1 MEYIKNYENQ
11 ADYNADTTRPTDRS
25 VVSNIETVGVRYDGK
40 NVFVPKESANVGD
53 ILVIDNGELR
63 YIKLDTYD
71 ASLITVEP
79 IGVVYYRTDTE
90 IRVIYKDSLGDAQ
103 WAAPFRVKVE
113 GFDLING
120 GSHTIAVNSSTYPF
134 TYEAGAT
141 LSDVS
146 AAILAALPTG
156 AGWSV
161 ETKVGYVVIQRNWY
175 TPAISTFT
183 VSGLTTTILNADYQT
198 QYTGFLTA
206 YMNFMRENGY
216 SHTYAGANF
225 ERFLQHYEVNGSDA
239 IGVDESVLPVI
250 RRSVFN
256 EADNPLLVEKYGTY
270 ENYILDNL
278 VKMPYS
284 KDAIADNDGKANTEK
299 LISYTYIDDD
309 GVEKPCF
316 PAAHAASSVSAGNV
330 NWWLPSAEEMAIL
343 VRGVKLNYS
352 DPISRALYK
361 IGDRFAIASTHWTSS
376 EHSSRISWIYYGNTG
391 SMNLNYKYFPYVFR
405 AVSAFYFQRL
415 S

>member
-1 MEYIKNYENQ
+1 MKYIKNYENQ
-11 ADYNADTTRPTDRS
+11 SAYNADTTRPTDSS

-40 NVFVPKESANVGD
+40 NVFVPKESADVGD
-53 ILVIDNGELR
+53 IVVVDNGELR

-71 ASLITVEP
+71 AALTTVEP
-79 IGVVYYRTDTE
+79 IGVVYYRTNGE
-90 IRVIYKDSLGDAQ
+90 IRVIYKAALGNTQ
-103 WAAPFRVKVE
+103 GAAPMRVKVE
-113 GFDLING
+113 GFDLVNG
-120 GSHTIAVNSSTYPF
+120 GTHTITVNSSTYPF
-134 TYEAGAT
+134 TYSAGAT

-161 ETKVGYVVIQRNWY
+161 ETKVGYVVIRRNYY

-183 VSGLTTTILNADYQT
+183 VSGLTATILNADYQARL
-198 QYTGFLTA
+198 TGFLTPYA
-206 YMNFMRENGY
+206 NFMRENGY
-216 SHTYAGANF
+216 SHTYAGANY
-225 ERFLQHYEVNGSDA
+225 ERFLQYYEVSGSDA
-239 IGVDESVLPVI
+239 TGVDPSVYSVVK
-250 RRSVFN
+250 RSVFN
-256 EADNPLLVEKYGTY
+256 EVDNPLLVSAYGTY

-284 KDAIADNDGKANTEK
+284 KDAIVDNDGKSNTEK

-309 GVEKPCF
+309 GVEKPSF

-352 DPISRALYK
+352 DPLSRSL
-361 IGDRFAIASTHWTSS
+361 FAIGARFVITSSHWTSS
-376 EHSSRISWIYYGNTG
+376 ERTSNSSWIYGGNGGYMLGNSKTY
-391 SMNLNYKYFPYVFR
+391 SFVVR
-405 AVSAFYFQRL
+405 AVSAFYF
-415 S
+415 

>member
-1 MEYIKNYENQ
+1 MKYLNNY
-11 ADYNADTTRPTDRS
+11 ADEAAYNADTRPTDSS

-40 NVFVPKESANVGD
+40 NVFVPKESADVGD
-53 ILVIDNGELR
+53 IVVVDNGELR

-71 ASLITVEP
+71 AALTTVEP
-79 IGVVYYRTDTE
+79 IGVVYYRTNGE
-90 IRVIYKDSLGDAQ
+90 IRVIYKASLDNAQ
-103 WAAPFRVKVE
+103 WAAPMRVKVE
-113 GFDLING
+113 GFDLVNG
-120 GSHTIAVNSSTYPF
+120 GTHTITVNSSTYPF
-134 TYEAGAT
+134 TYAAGAT

-161 ETKVGYVVIQRNWY
+161 ETKVGYVVIQRNYY

-183 VSGLTTTILNADYQT
+183 VSGLTATILNADYQA

-206 YMNFMRENGY
+206 YVNFMRENGY
-216 SHTYAGANF
+216 SHAYAGANY
-225 ERFLQHYEVNGSDA
+225 EGFLQYYEVSGSDA
-239 IGVDESVLPVI
+239 TGVDPSVYSVVK
-250 RRSVFN
+250 RTVFN
-256 EADNPLLVEKYGTY
+256 EVDNPLLVSAYGTY

-284 KDAIADNDGKANTEK
+284 KDAIADNDGKSNTEK

-309 GVEKPCF
+309 GVEKPSF

-352 DPISRALYK
+352 DPLSRALYK
-361 IGDRFAIASTHWTSS
+361 IGDRFAITSTHWTSS
-376 EHSSRISWIYYGNTG
+376 ERYSNTSWFYHGGNGRMTITT
-391 SMNLNYKYFPYVFR
+391 KYLSYVVR
-405 AVSAFYFQRL
+405 AVSAFYF
-415 S
+415 

>member
-1 MEYIKNYENQ
+1 MKYLNNY
-11 ADYNADTTRPTDRS
+11 ADEAAYNADTRPTDSS

-40 NVFVPKESANVGD
+40 NVFVPKESADVGD
-53 ILVIDNGELR
+53 IVVVDNGELR

-71 ASLITVEP
+71 AALTTVEP
-79 IGVVYYRTDTE
+79 IGVVYYRTGGE
-90 IRVIYKDSLGDAQ
+90 IRVVYKTSLGNAQ
-103 WAAPFRVKVE
+103 WAAPMRVKVE
-113 GFDLING
+113 GFDLVNG
-120 GSHTIAVNSSTYPF
+120 GTHTITVNSSTYPF
-134 TYEAGAT
+134 TYAAGAT
-141 LSDVS
+141 LSNVS

-161 ETKVGYVVIQRNWY
+161 ETKVGYVVVQRNSS

-183 VSGLTTTILNADYQT
+183 VSGLTATILNADYQA

-206 YMNFMRENGY
+206 YLYLMRVNGY
-216 SHTYAGANF
+216 SHAYALSNYERSLQYF
-225 ERFLQHYEVNGSDA
+225 EVSGSDA
-239 IGVDESVLPVI
+239 TGVAPSVYGVVK
-250 RRSVFN
+250 RSVFN
-256 EADNPLLVEKYGTY
+256 EVDNPLLVSAYGTY

-284 KDAIADNDGKANTEK
+284 KDAIADNDGKSNTEK

-309 GVEKPCF
+309 GVKKPCF

-352 DPISRALYK
+352 DPLSRALYK
-361 IGDRFAIASTHWTSS
+361 IGDRFAITSIHWTSS
-376 EHSSRISWIYYGNTG
+376 ERSSNTSWAYNGNNGIIG
-391 SMNLNYKYFPYVFR
+391 SSIRNSSSVVR
-405 AVSAFYFQRL
+405 AVSAFYF
-415 S
+415 

>member
-1 MEYIKNYENQ
+1 MKYIKNYESQ
-11 ADYNADTTRPTDRS
+11 ASYNADTRPTDSS
-25 VVSNIETVGVRYDGK
+25 VVSNIENAGVKYDGK

-71 ASLITVEP
+71 ASLTTVEP

-113 GFDLING
+113 GFNLASG
-120 GSHTIAVNSSTYPF
+120 GTHEISVNSTTYQF
-134 TYEAGAT
+134 SYSAGAT
-141 LSDVS
+141 LDDVS
-146 AAILAALPTG
+146 SAILASLPTTN

-161 ETKVGYVVIQRNWY
+161 ETKSGYIVIQRNHH
-175 TPAISTFT
+175 TPAINSFDVSDLT
-183 VSGLTTTILNADYQT
+183 VTILNEDWQARL
-198 QYTGFLTA
+198 TGFLTA
-206 YMNFMRENGY
+206 YTNWKRENGY
-216 SHTYAGANF
+216 SHAYAGANF
-225 ERFLQHYEVNGSDA
+225 ERFLQYYSASGSA
-239 IGVDESVLPVI
+239 ATGVDESVYAVI
-250 RRSVFN
+250 KESVFN
-256 EADNPLLVEKYGTY
+256 ATDNPLLVEKYGTY

-284 KDAIADNDGKANTEK
+284 KGAIVDNDGKANTDK
-299 LISYTYIDDD
+299 LVSYTYIDDD

-330 NWWLPSAEEMAIL
+330 NWWLPSAEEMAVL

-352 DPISRALYK
+352 DPLSRSLFA
-361 IGDRFAIASTHWTSS
+361 IGARFAITFTHWTSS
-376 EHSSRISWIYYGNTG
+376 ERSSNTSWFYGAHGLMDFGTKG
-391 SMNLNYKYFPYVFR
+391 YSCVVR
-405 AVSAFYFQRL
+405 AVSAFYF
-415 S
+415 

>member
-1 MEYIKNYENQ
+1 MEYLRKYANKAE
-11 ADYNADTTRPTDRS
+11 YNADATRPTDSS
-25 VVSNIETVGVRYDGK
+25 VVSSIKTGEIIYEGK
-40 NVFVPKESANVGD
+40 NIFVPKESANVGD

-71 ASLITVEP
+71 AALTTVEP
-79 IGVVYYRTDTE
+79 IGVVYYRTNGE
-90 IRVIYKDSLGDAQ
+90 IRVIHKDSLDNAQ
-103 WAAPFRVKVE
+103 WAAPMRVKVE
-113 GFDLING
+113 GFDLVNG
-120 GSHTIAVNSSTYPF
+120 GTHTITVNSSTYPF
-134 TYEAGAT
+134 TYAAGAT

-161 ETKVGYVVIQRNWY
+161 ETKVGYVVIQRNFY

-183 VSGLTTTILNADYQT
+183 VSGLTATILNADYQA

-206 YMNFMRENGY
+206 YVNFMRENGY
-216 SHTYAGANF
+216 SHAYAGANY
-225 ERFLQHYEVNGSDA
+225 ERFLQYYEVSGSDA
-239 IGVDESVLPVI
+239 TGVAPSVYAVV

-256 EADNPLLVEKYGTY
+256 ETDNPLLVAAYGTY
-270 ENYILDNL
+270 ENYILDNM
-278 VKMPYS
+278 VKIPYS
-284 KDAIADNDGKANTEK
+284 KDAIADSNGKSNTEK
-299 LISYTYIDDD
+299 LVSYTYIDDD

-352 DPISRALYK
+352 DPLSRALYK
-361 IGDRFAIASTHWTSS
+361 IGDRFVITSIHWASS
-376 EHSSRISWIYYGNTG
+376 ERYSNVSWIYYSHIG
-391 SMNLNYKYFPYVFR
+391 SMHNLNKNNSYVVR
-405 AVSAFYFQRL
+405 AVSAFYF
-415 S
+415 